1 MVDHQLIELTV
12 PVRPT
17 DLEDPRSGYWADA
30 RELVRIYV
38 GVVFFFHEA
47 DLTDLSI
54 AQLGQWQQGPARVDG
69 TWFSFGS
76 MMACAEPLMT

>member
-38 GVVFFFHEA
+38 GVVFFFTK
-47 DLTDLSI
+47 LI
-54 AQLGQWQQGPARVDG
+54 
-69 TWFSFGS
+69 
-76 MMACAEPLMT
+76 

>member
-38 GVVFFFHEA
+38 GVDFVREA
-47 DLTDLSI
+47 DFTDLS
-54 AQLGQWQQGPARVDG
+54 
-69 TWFSFGS
+69 T
-76 MMACAEPLMT
+76 T